1 MIPVAVRRSILA
13 DFVSMQTPPA
23 PPDPAIAL
31 VTKGTAP
38 RRDFLGERDV
48 QARLAGRN
56 YVAVLPGNGCLE
68 NLGVEAAPGLD
79 ALQDQGVGQPRG
91 AEVGC
96 FDNSGHE
103 PVHSGATACS
113 RDLIS

>member
-38 RRDFLGERDV
+38 RRDFFVELDAQAGGGWRD
-48 QARLAGRN
+48 
-56 YVAVLPGNGCLE
+56 YVAVFPADGLLE
-68 NLGVEAAPGLD
+68 DFGVKAAPGLD
-79 ALQDQGVGQPRG
+79 ALQDQ
-91 AEVGC
+91 EVGPAAGRGGGL
-96 FDNSGHE
+96 F
-103 PVHSGATACS
+103 
-113 RDLIS
+113 